1 MNLSGQVIGINSMK
15 ISSDGVEGIGFAIPS
30 QEAKTIVNDLLAD
43 GSVQRAYVGVGLQ
56 SIAEIPQY
64 VLERQL
70 NLPADVTNGLVVT
83 QVEAE
88 SPAAQAGIE
97 AYDVIVSIDDTEV
110 SSLSEFRKYL
120 YSQTKNGDT
129 VKIKLYR
136 DGVVKTVSV
145 TLTEK

>member
-1 MNLSGQVIGINSMK
+1 MC
-15 ISSDGVEGIGFAIPS
+15 
-30 QEAKTIVNDLLAD
+30 
-43 GSVQRAYVGVGLQ
+43 
-56 SIAEIPQY
+56 
-64 VLERQL
+64 L
-70 NLPADVTNGLVVT
+70 NVSLDFQTDVTNGLVVT

-136 DGVVKTVSV
+136 DGVVKTVTV